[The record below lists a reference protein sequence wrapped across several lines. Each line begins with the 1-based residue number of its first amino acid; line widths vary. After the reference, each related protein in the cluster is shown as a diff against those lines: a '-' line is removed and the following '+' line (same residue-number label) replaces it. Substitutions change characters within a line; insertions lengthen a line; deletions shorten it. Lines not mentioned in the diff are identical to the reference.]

1 MSSSSKTKK
10 RVKDGFKGTK
20 LYPPIKALGSYFMK
34 VSDLHTVAYWTYGN
48 PKGLP
53 VVFIHGG
60 PGGGTTPECARYF
73 DPKAFF
79 IVLVD
84 QRGCGMSTPMY
95 ELRENTTP
103 HLIEDF
109 EKIREHLGISKWLV
123 FGGSWGST
131 LSLAYAIAHP
141 ECSIELIIRG
151 IFLCRKQEIDWFLR
165 PNGTD
170 ANFRDTR
177 DIFEDGLPKS
187 EQKEDRTKI
196 DYLAAY
202 GRCFRGEHGAA
213 AKEKA
218 LLSWSTWETSVS
230 HLVPIPVPEIIKDY
244 KKTGGHRF
252 MSLIEHH
259 YFSNGGFFGGDNY
272 FLEKKNYGK
281 ISHIPITIVQGRYDV
296 LCPMTTAYD
305 VCHVLPQCKMHLT
318 LAGHSAFE
326 PDNIAKLVD
335 ATNAYKKKRHKK

>member
-1 MSSSSKTKK
+1 MPASNKTKK
-10 RVKDGFKGTK
+10 RPKDGFKGTK
-20 LYPPIKALGSYFMK
+20 LYPPISALGSYTMK

-53 VVFIHGG
+53 AVFIHGG
-60 PGGGTTPECARYF
+60 PGGGTTPDCARFF
-73 DPKAFF
+73 DPRAFF

-84 QRGCGMSTPMY
+84 QRGCGESKPMY
-95 ELRENTTP
+95 ELRENTTQ

-109 EKIREHLGISKWLV
+109 EKIREHLEIKKWLV

-141 ECSIELIIRG
+141 ERTIELIIRG
-151 IFLCRKQEIDWFLR
+151 VFLCRKQEIDWFLQ
-165 PNGTD
+165 PNGSD

-177 DIFEDGLPKS
+177 DFFENGLPKS
-187 EQKEDRTKI
+187 ERKADRNKI
-196 DYLAAY
+196 NYLEAY
-202 GRCFRGEHGAA
+202 GRCFRGDHGAA
-213 AKEKA
+213 AKETA
-218 LLSWSTWETSVS
+218 LLAWSTWETSIS
-230 HLVPIPVPEIIKDY
+230 HLNPTPVADIVKDY

-259 YFSNGGFFGGDNY
+259 YFSHGGFFGGDTY
-272 FLEKKNYGK
+272 FLDKKNYGR

-296 LCPMTTAYD
+296 LCPMTSAYD
-305 VCHVLPQCKMHLT
+305 ICQVLPQSKLHLT

-326 PDNIAKLVD
+326 SDNIAKLVD
-335 ATNAYKKKRHKK
+335 ASNVYKKRHK

>member
-1 MSSSSKTKK
+1 MAKTKK
-10 RVKDGFKGTK
+10 RSTNKETK
-20 LYPPIKALGSYFMK
+20 LYPPTKCIASYNMK

-53 VVFIHGG
+53 VVFVHGG
-60 PGGGTTPECARYF
+60 PGGGTTPDCARFF
-73 DPKAFF
+73 DPTAFY

-84 QRGCGMSTPMY
+84 QRGCGKSVPMY
-95 ELRENTTP
+95 ELRENNTQN
-103 HLIEDF
+103 LIEDF
-109 EKIREHLGISKWLV
+109 EKIREYLGISRWLI

-141 ECSIELIIRG
+141 ECCIELIIRG

-187 EQKEDRTKI
+187 EQKDDRNKI

-202 GRCFRGEHGAA
+202 GRCFKGDYGPA

-218 LLSWSTWETSVS
+218 LLAWSTWETSVS
-230 HLVPIPVPEIIKDY
+230 HLKPIPVRDIIKDY
-244 KKTGGHRF
+244 NKTGGHRF

-272 FLEKKNYGK
+272 FLEKKNYGR

-305 VCHVLPQCKMHLT
+305 VHRVLPHSKMHLT
-318 LAGHSAFE
+318 MAGHSAFE
-326 PDNIAKLVD
+326 PDNIAKLVE